1 MSVDTGLWIWIW
13 SLWQQICL
21 CPENAPNAARFIRCH
36 LEYSVRCGNPYI
48 GEYGKVWIINRSMR
62 NKEEK
67 YINH

>member
-1 MSVDTGLWIWIW
+1 MSVETDLWIWTW

-21 CPENAPNAARFIRCH
+21 YLENAPNAARFIRCH
-36 LEYSVRCGNPYI
+36 LGYLVRCGNPYI
-48 GEYGKVWIINRSMR
+48 GEYGQVWIINRSMR

>member
-1 MSVDTGLWIWIW
+1 MSVETDLWIWTW

-21 CPENAPNAARFIRCH
+21 YLENAPNAARFIRCH
-36 LEYSVRCGNPYI
+36 LGYLVRYGNPYI
-48 GEYGKVWIINRSMR
+48 GEYGQVWIINRSMR